1 MSKIAYKLF
10 RVKKCGDIT
19 SLFINNTKVLPLNTW
34 IEAKGHPT
42 PGFKFRPFWHCT
54 EQPNAPHLS
63 MKGRI
68 WLKVEMEDFE
78 ELIRPE
84 NQGGKWFLAKKIKI
98 LS

>member
-1 MSKIAYKLF
+1 MTKIAYKLF
-10 RVKKCGDIT
+10 RKKRCGDIT
-19 SLFINNTKVLPLNTW
+19 SLFINKTKVLPLNTW
-34 IEAKGHPT
+34 MRAKPHPT

-63 MKGRI
+63 MKGRV
-68 WLKVEMEDFE
+68 WLKVEMSDFE